1 MKKILLKVLIFLV
14 IVCTI
19 GSVIYLIMHLTG
31 IDTINGLQEF
41 CNKHKEYSYTI
52 IIFLQ
57 IVQVV
62 FIPISNQIITI
73 PAIAVLGVVPAFVCS
88 FIGIEIGT
96 IILYFIGRYGGGKF
110 LQLLLGDKE
119 KAEKIKNLV
128 NSRRLF
134 YPVGMLIAIIPDDLL
149 TTLAG
154 VAKMNFW
161 YVFIVSAI
169 TRALCIAYTVFG
181 IGFLSSTWWGM
192 TIFGVVTVG
201 IIALGYL
208 IIRYEPK
215 IEEFFKRK
223 FNK

>member
-1 MKKILLKVLIFLV
+1 MKKILLKVLIFFA

-19 GSVIYLIMHLTG
+19 GIVIYLIMHLTG

-41 CNKHKEYSYTI
+41 CNKYKEYSYTI

-110 LQLLLGDKE
+110 LQWLLGDKE

-169 TRALCIAYTVFG
+169 TRALCVAYTVFG

-192 TIFGVVTVG
+192 TIFGVITVG
-201 IIALGYL
+201 IIVLGYL

-223 FNK
+223 FRK

>member
-1 MKKILLKVLIFLV
+1 MKKILLKVLIFLI

-31 IDTINGLQEF
+31 IDTIDGLQEF
-41 CNKHKEYSYTI
+41 CNKYKEYSYTI

-57 IVQVV
+57 VVQVI

-110 LQLLLGDKE
+110 LQWLLGDKE

-181 IGFLSSTWWGM
+181 IGLLSSTWWGL
-192 TIFGVVTVG
+192 TIFGVVTIG
-201 IIALGYL
+201 IMALGYI

-215 IEEFFKRK
+215 IEDFFKRK
-223 FNK
+223 FRK

>member
-96 IILYFIGRYGGGKF
+96 IILYCIGRYGGGKF
-110 LQLLLGDKE
+110 LQWLLGDNE

-161 YVFIVSAI
+161 YVLIVSAI

-201 IIALGYL
+201 IIVLGYL

-223 FNK
+223 FRK

>member
-110 LQLLLGDKE
+110 LQWLLGDKE

>member
-73 PAIAVLGVVPAFVCS
+73 PAIAVLCVVPAFVCS

-110 LQLLLGDKE
+110 LQWLLGDKE

>member
-1 MKKILLKVLIFLV
+1 MKKILLKVLIFFA

-41 CNKHKEYSYTI
+41 CNRHKEYSYTI

-57 IVQVV
+57 VVQVV

-73 PAIAVLGVVPAFVCS
+73 PAIAVLGIVPAFVCS

-110 LQLLLGDKE
+110 LQWLLGDKE

-161 YVFIVSAI
+161 YILIVSAI

-201 IIALGYL
+201 IIVLGYL

>member
-1 MKKILLKVLIFLV
+1 MWLILLKVLIFLV

-31 IDTINGLQEF
+31 IDTIDGLQEF
-41 CNKHKEYSYTI
+41 CNKYKGYSYTI
-52 IIFLQ
+52 IICLQ
-57 IVQVV
+57 VIQVV

-73 PAIAVLGVVPAFVCS
+73 PAIAVLGMFPAFICS

-96 IILYFIGRYGGGKF
+96 VILYFIGRYGGGKF
-110 LQLLLGDKE
+110 LQWLLGDKE
-119 KAEKIKNLV
+119 KAEKVKNLI

-154 VAKMNFW
+154 VAKMSFW
-161 YVFIVSAI
+161 YILIVSAI

-181 IGFLSSTWWGM
+181 IGLLSSTWWGIM
-192 TIFGVVTVG
+192 IFGVVTIG
-201 IIALGYL
+201 IMALGYV

-215 IEEFFKRK
+215 IEDFFKRK
-223 FNK
+223 FRK

>member
-31 IDTINGLQEF
+31 IDTIDGLQEF

-57 IVQVV
+57 IVQVM

-73 PAIAVLGVVPAFVCS
+73 PAIAVLGIVPAFICS

-110 LQLLLGDKE
+110 LQWLLGDKE

-201 IIALGYL
+201 IIVLGYL

-223 FNK
+223 FHK

>member
-31 IDTINGLQEF
+31 IDTIDGLQEF
-41 CNKHKEYSYTI
+41 CNKYKEYSYTI

-110 LQLLLGDKE
+110 LQWLLGDKE
-119 KAEKIKNLV
+119 KAEKVKNLI

-161 YVFIVSAI
+161 YILIVSAI
-169 TRALCIAYTVFG
+169 TRALCVAYTVFG